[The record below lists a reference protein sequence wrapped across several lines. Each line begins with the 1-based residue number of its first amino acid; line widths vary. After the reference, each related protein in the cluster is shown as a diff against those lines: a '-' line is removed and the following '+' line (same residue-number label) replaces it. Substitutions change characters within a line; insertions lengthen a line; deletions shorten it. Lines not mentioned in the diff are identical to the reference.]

1 MHEVSLGGVIADYL
15 TGEQLER
22 TTYEDLR
29 QALARFLVEERA
41 FPPALLRPRYAVAY
55 SAGGEQHER
64 QADVAA
70 FCASGALGMLV
81 VFCPGQ
87 VHTYTREVT
96 ALARL
101 ALPHPSPLAVVTDMR
116 EAELFA
122 ARDGAILARGLSALP
137 DHKEMERLAAAH
149 ALPPLN
155 AERRDKESRILHAYT
170 GFLKTC
176 CGERCPIP

>member
-29 QALARFLVEERA
+29 QALARFLGEEGG
-41 FPPALLRPRYAVAY
+41 FVPALLRPRYAVAY
-55 SAGGEQHER
+55 SAGGGQHER
-64 QADVAA
+64 LADIAV
-70 FCASGALGMLV
+70 FCPSGGLCMLV

-116 EAELFA
+116 QAELFA
-122 ARDGAILARGLSALP
+122 VKDGTILAQGLAALP
-137 DHKEMERLAAAH
+137 DQEEAQRLAAAH
-149 ALPPLN
+149 ALPPLSD
-155 AERRDKESRILHAYT
+155 EQRDKESRILHAYT

-176 CGERCPIP
+176 CGEDCPLP